1 MGAPARPASAVTEH
15 LMHLSFSPQDLA
27 FRDEVRAFL
36 DEALTPELRQVAAL
50 ATSVFTDPKYS
61 LPWQRKLHAK
71 GWVAPSWP
79 KEHGGTGWDEMQR
92 YIFASECSRAGAP
105 GLAPMGLRMVGP
117 CIMRYGTPEQ
127 KAFFLPRI
135 LSGEDY
141 WCQGYSE
148 PGSGSDLAS
157 LSLRADSD
165 GDDYVLNGSK
175 IWTTHAHWANRMFC
189 LVRTRFE
196 GKPQAGITFLLLEMN
211 SPGLSVR
218 PIITLA
224 GEHEVNQVFF
234 DNVRVPKSGR
244 VGRENDGWTV
254 AKYLLEFERGG
265 ASAPGLKVS
274 LARLRTMASA
284 EASDAGGRLLD
295 DDEFR
300 RRLAGLEIDVEAIE
314 MTEHRVM
321 SALSSGANP
330 GPASSMLKTQATEA
344 MQRVDELA
352 AWTAAH
358 YAAVDQP
365 EARAPGSNAEAVGP
379 AHSLTAMARYL
390 NDRAASIY
398 GGSNEI
404 QRDIMARLVLGL

>member
-1 MGAPARPASAVTEH
+1 MD
-15 LMHLSFSPQDLA
+15 LDFSPQDQA
-27 FRDEVRAFL
+27 FQAEVRAFL
-36 DEALTPELRQVAAL
+36 ETGLPDDLRAAGRRL
-50 ATSVFTDPKYS
+50 TSVFVDKKYS
-61 LPWQRKLHAK
+61 IPWQKILHAK
-71 GWVAPSWP
+71 GWVAPTWP
-79 KEHGGTGWDEMQR
+79 VEYGGPGWTDMQR
-92 YIFASECSRAGAP
+92 YIFQIECARAGAP

-157 LSLRADSD
+157 LQLRATSD

-175 IWTTHAHWANRMFC
+175 IWTTHAQWANRMFC
-189 LVRTRFE
+189 LVRTNFE
-196 GKPQAGITFLLLEMN
+196 GKPQAGITFLLLEMDT
-211 SPGLSVR
+211 PGIEVK

-234 DNVRVPKSGR
+234 TDVRVPKSGR
-244 VGRENDGWTV
+244 LGEENQGWTV

-265 ASAPGLKVS
+265 GSAAGLQMS
-274 LARLRTMASA
+274 LKRLRALAQVEPADTGALIEDADFTAKLAAA
-284 EASDAGGRLLD
+284 EIA
-295 DDEFR
+295 
-300 RRLAGLEIDVEAIE
+300 VQAIE

-321 SALSSGANP
+321 SALSSGKAP
-330 GPASSMLKTQATEA
+330 GPASSMLKTQGTEA
-344 MQRVDELA
+344 MQRIDELA
-352 AWTAAH
+352 IEAAAY
-358 YAAVDQP
+358 YANVDQP
-365 EARAPGSNAEAVGP
+365 SAREAGSNVEPVGSD
-379 AHSLTAMARYL
+379 HNLIAMARYL
-390 NDRAASIY
+390 NNRAGSIY